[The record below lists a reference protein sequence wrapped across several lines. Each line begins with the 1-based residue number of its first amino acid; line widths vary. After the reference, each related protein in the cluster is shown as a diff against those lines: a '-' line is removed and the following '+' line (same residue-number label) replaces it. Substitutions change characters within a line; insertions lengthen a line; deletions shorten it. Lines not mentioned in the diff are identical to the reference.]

1 MYLKLGWQQFN
12 NKHNFTPSFS
22 ISILLQE
29 VIIDY
34 GSSFVTYGKITE
46 TKSSHKDSSF
56 PAEVPLIR
64 LIGVA
69 NLNLPV
75 IA

>member
-1 MYLKLGWQQFN
+1 M
-12 NKHNFTPSFS
+12 
-22 ISILLQE
+22 SILLQE

-69 NLNLPV
+69 NLNFPV